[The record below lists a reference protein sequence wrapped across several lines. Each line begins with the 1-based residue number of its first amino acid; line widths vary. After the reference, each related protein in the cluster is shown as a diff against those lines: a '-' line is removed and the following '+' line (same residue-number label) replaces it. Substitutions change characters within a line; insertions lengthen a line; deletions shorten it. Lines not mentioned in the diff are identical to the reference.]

1 VSGNRKLYRKLLQ
14 DFHRDYPLA
23 VGAIGEAIDGGRDEE
38 ALRLAHT
45 LKGVS
50 GSLGA
55 MDLYAA
61 AEEIETALKAGE
73 PGKAK
78 EYLPAAEERLRMVV
92 SGLSALAETAAGTP
106 ASGAS
111 EEVNR
116 GALGAAMKTLADLLR
131 KNNPEA
137 DAALE
142 TVTALCL
149 GQWGASTRRLS
160 MALDQFDFRGAM
172 KALEALALDSQV
184 PFDLV
189 AG

>member
-1 VSGNRKLYRKLLQ
+1 
-14 DFHRDYPLA
+14 
-23 VGAIGEAIDGGRDEE
+23 
-38 ALRLAHT
+38 
-45 LKGVS
+45 
-50 GSLGA
+50 
-55 MDLYAA
+55 
-61 AEEIETALKAGE
+61 
-73 PGKAK
+73 
-78 EYLPAAEERLRMVV
+78 MVV

-149 GQWGASTRRLS
+149 GQWGASTRRLA